1 MPAPAFL
8 QGMQHMPA
16 AGRPQAGRR
25 RLAQPQWPVLM
36 PGVFR
41 RFMPFIDMHRKKH
54 SELRAWKRGTLLVFP
69 KL

>member
-1 MPAPAFL
+1 ML
-8 QGMQHMPA
+8 A
-16 AGRPQAGRR
+16 ADRPQAIYVAAPACADAWSARG
-25 RLAQPQWPVLM
+25 
-36 PGVFR
+36 